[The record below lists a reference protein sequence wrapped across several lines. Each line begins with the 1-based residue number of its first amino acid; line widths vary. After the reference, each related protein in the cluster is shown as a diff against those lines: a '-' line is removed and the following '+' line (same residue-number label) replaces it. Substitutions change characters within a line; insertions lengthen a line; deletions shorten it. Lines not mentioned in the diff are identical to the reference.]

1 MTVHVGT
8 CLSTNTLTAAILA
21 SAPIAVIYVSACND
35 LRRFGRIKLAR
46 NPMTS
51 FFNYLRSKMKKDKNN
66 SEEKEQYELECSF
79 VFKGKFYIKA
89 NSEEEVIDIFR
100 NQCNLMIG
108 GGISTNDKERQKI
121 VSQSRS

>member
-1 MTVHVGT
+1 
-8 CLSTNTLTAAILA
+8 
-21 SAPIAVIYVSACND
+21 
-35 LRRFGRIKLAR
+35 
-46 NPMTS
+46 MTS

-121 VSQSRS
+121 VSWHFDEYPIKQVHEIEKMEKDG